1 MRRQSFLLFRIYR
14 FQDTKAYAEL
24 YDLYY
29 IRIRRF
35 VYFKVPVGPEV
46 DEVTAEVFLRGWE
59 YATSSR
65 VNHAG
70 ALFYR
75 IARNLIADF
84 YRKRREE
91 VSTDQVAELDDGTD
105 LAGDVADK
113 EEAQA
118 LVLLLRELKD
128 EYREILHMRYLD
140 DMSVKEISA
149 ILEKTPNHVRV
160 TLHRAR
166 QALKVIAKE

>member
-29 IRIRRF
+29 TRIRRF
-35 VYFKVPVGPEV
+35 VFFKVPAGSEV
-46 DEVTAEVFLRGWE
+46 DEVTAEVFLRAWE
-59 YATSSR
+59 YMTSSR
-65 VNHAG
+65 VDHAG

-75 IARNLIADF
+75 IARNLIADY
-84 YRKRREE
+84 YRKRQEE
-91 VSTDQVAELDDGTD
+91 ISTDQIMELPDETD
-105 LAGDVADK
+105 LAKEVEGK
-113 EEAQA
+113 EEVAA
-118 LVLLLRELKD
+118 LMLLLREIKE

-140 DMSVKEISA
+140 EMSVKEISQ

-160 TLHRAR
+160 NLHRAR
-166 QALKVIAKE
+166 QALKAIAKD

>member
-29 IRIRRF
+29 TRIRRF
-35 VYFKVPVGPEV
+35 VFFKVPEGPEV

-59 YATSSR
+59 YMTSSR
-65 VNHAG
+65 VDHAG

-75 IARNLIADF
+75 IARNLIADY
-84 YRKRREE
+84 YRKRQEE
-91 VSTDQVAELDDGTD
+91 ISTDQIVELPDRVD
-105 LAGDVADK
+105 LASDVADK

-118 LVLLLRELKD
+118 LILLLRELKE

-140 DMSVKEISA
+140 EMSVKEISQ

-160 TLHRAR
+160 NLHRAR
-166 QALKVIAKE
+166 QALKAIANE